1 MADVKSFL
9 YAVDNKRMVIAALE
23 EVRVMQ
29 QFRDV
34 IGGET
39 LDSLTLELLKARRE
53 ADRRL
58 ARAITEF
65 EQITRNERED

>member
-1 MADVKSFL
+1 MPDIQEFINTVEQKTKI
-9 YAVDNKRMVIAALE
+9 DNAINCVAEMR
-23 EVRVMQ
+23 RVGYL
-29 QFRDV
+29 FSDRA
-34 IGGET
+34 
-39 LDSLTLELLKARRE
+39 LDSMTAELLKARRE

>member
-1 MADVKSFL
+1 MANLANEIVC
-9 YAVDNKRMVIAALE
+9 
-23 EVRVMQ
+23 
-29 QFRDV
+29 DV

-39 LDSLTLELLKARRE
+39 LDSMTAELLKARRE

>member
-65 EQITRNERED
+65 EQNKRNERED

>member
-29 QFRDV
+29 QFRGV

-65 EQITRNERED
+65 EQITRNEREE

>member
-1 MADVKSFL
+1 MTNIDSFL
-9 YAVDNKRMVIAALE
+9 FAVDNKRMVITALE

-39 LDSLTLELLKARRE
+39 LDALTLELLKARRE

>member
-1 MADVKSFL
+1 MAKLASEIVCG
-9 YAVDNKRMVIAALE
+9 
-23 EVRVMQ
+23 
-29 QFRDV
+29 V

-39 LDSLTLELLKARRE
+39 FDSLTLELLKARRE

-65 EQITRNERED
+65 EQITRNEREEVRGC